1 MRAALLMAPLGAL
14 VGYGIGK
21 YLKANDKYIDL
32 GWEMI
37 PLLLGVVYLAIL
49 LHELGHIL
57 GGKLAGMRFRFLA
70 VGPLWVEAEGEQLR
84 VKLNKSLALWGGIA
98 GCTPEQVGE
107 PEALR
112 KQMLSMVA
120 GGPLTSLVTALVPL
134 VWVSPFT
141 LIYGLMSAMIAI
153 ATLIPLDTGGFATD
167 GKRMINLLR
176 RTKAGW
182 LWIGVASLGT
192 MSELMRP
199 RDWPLALVDSTTRA
213 ATLQSMDSVMA
224 KWLRYSY
231 HFDREEN
238 DLARQWLDQALS
250 EEKYMSSAARPI
262 LYLSA
267 ADFHAHVTQ
276 DVTTAREYLEKA
288 KAPGFMTDETRA
300 LTEAAVLLLEGK
312 MDEAR
317 LAIERGRAMLK
328 QLRGTAR
335 DAAVERI
342 QELEAK
348 AV

>member
-21 YLKANDKYIDL
+21 YLKANGKYIDL
-32 GWEMI
+32 GWELAPM
-37 PLLLGVVYLAIL
+37 LLAVMFLAIL
-49 LHELGHIL
+49 LHELGHVV

-70 VGPLWVEAEGEQLR
+70 VGPLCVESEGERLR
-84 VKLNKSLALWGGIA
+84 VRLNRSLALWGGIA
-98 GCTPEQVGE
+98 GCTPENVGE
-107 PEALR
+107 PEDLR
-112 KQMLSMVA
+112 KQMLSMVT
-120 GGPLTSLVTALVPL
+120 GGPLTSLLTALVPL
-134 VWVSPFT
+134 VWMSPFT
-141 LIYGLMSAMIAI
+141 VMYSLMSGMIAL
-153 ATLIPLDTGGFATD
+153 ATMLPLEAGGFASD
-167 GKRMINLLR
+167 GKRVLNLLR
-176 RTKAGW
+176 RTEAGW

-192 MSELMRP
+192 MAEVMRP
-199 RDWPLALVDSTTRA
+199 RDWPRPLVDSTTRA

-224 KWLRYSY
+224 KWLRHSY
-231 HFDREEN
+231 HYDREEN
-238 DLARQWLDQALS
+238 DLARQWLEQALS
-250 EEKYMSSAARPI
+250 EEKYMSPAARPI

-267 ADFHAHVTQ
+267 ADFHARVTQ

-312 MDEAR
+312 KDEAR

-335 DAAVERI
+335 EAVVELI